1 MGSSGDLIARRLAVT
16 PRGIPMVSP
25 AVVTSAGGASL
36 IGPDGEEWIDFAAGI
51 GVMNAGHCQ
60 PSVIAAIQQQASQ
73 LLHVCFHI
81 ATYEPYV
88 ALCEKL
94 AELLPHGDHTK
105 VMLVNSG
112 AEAVENAVKIAR
124 QATNRSAVIC
134 YTGGFHGRTLMA
146 MSLTSKYGYKIG
158 CGPYAPEVYRL
169 PFPNYF
175 HSSEGQNEATYV
187 EQELCRFRESLVNS
201 VSAEQV
207 AAVILEPVQGEGG
220 FVPVPKA
227 YLQGL
232 REICDQTGILLI
244 LDEVQ
249 SGFCRTGGW
258 AAYEHYGV
266 VPDLSTWAKSMGGGL
281 PIGAVIGRAE
291 IMDAARPGTI
301 GGTYGGNPVSCA
313 AALATI
319 KLMEDL
325 QLGKRAMVIGS
336 RVIARF
342 QALQEKYPD
351 WIGDVRGLGAMVAIE
366 FVQDR
371 NPHAPAAELT
381 AEILK
386 RCAARHLLILGA
398 GVYGN
403 VLRFLA
409 PIVITDQQ
417 LECGLAILTEEV
429 ASAIEAQL

>member
-1 MGSSGDLIARRLAVT
+1 MGKSEDLIARRQAVT
-16 PRGIPMVSP
+16 PRGIPMVTT
-25 AVVTSAGGASL
+25 AVIGSAKGALL
-36 IGPDGEEWIDFAAGI
+36 IDNDGQEWLDFAGGI

-60 PSVIAAIQQQASQ
+60 PAVIEAIQKQASKLQ
-73 LLHVCFHI
+73 HTCIHI

-105 VMLVNSG
+105 VMLVNTG

-124 QATNRSAVIC
+124 QATNRPAVIC

-169 PFPNYF
+169 PFPNFY
-175 HSSEGQNEATYV
+175 HSSEGQNESTYV
-187 EQELCRFRESLVNS
+187 EQELCRFRESLVDS

-220 FVPVPKA
+220 FVPIPRA

-232 REICDQTGILLI
+232 RKICDETGILLI

-258 AAYEHYGV
+258 SAYEHYGV
-266 VPDLSTWAKSMGGGL
+266 VPDLSTWAKSMGGGM
-281 PIGAVIGRAE
+281 PIGAVIGKAH

-313 AALATI
+313 ASLATI

-325 QLGKRAMVIGS
+325 QLGSRATVIGQ
-336 RVIARF
+336 RVTECFRE
-342 QALQEKYPD
+342 LQKQFPN
-351 WIGDVRGLGAMVAIE
+351 WIGDVRGLGAMVAVE
-366 FVQDR
+366 FVLNR
-371 NPHAPAAELT
+371 NPHNPATELT

-386 RCAARHLLILGA
+386 GCTDRRLLILGA
-398 GVYGN
+398 GIYGN

-409 PIVITDQQ
+409 PLVITDEQ
-417 LECGLAILTEEV
+417 LDRGLAILKEEI
-429 ASAIEAQL
+429 ACAIEARC

>member
-1 MGSSGDLIARRLAVT
+1 MGIGNDLIARRQAVT
-16 PRGIPMVSP
+16 PRGIPMV
-25 AVVTSAGGASL
+25 TSAVIDSANGALL
-36 IGPDGEEWIDFAAGI
+36 IDHDGQEWLDFAGGI

-60 PSVIAAIQQQASQ
+60 PAVIEAIQQQASKLQ
-73 LLHVCFHI
+73 HTCIHI

-94 AELLPHGDHTK
+94 AGLLPHGDHTK
-105 VMLVNSG
+105 VMLVNTG
-112 AEAVENAVKIAR
+112 AEAVENSIKIAR
-124 QATNRSAVIC
+124 QATNRPAIIC

-169 PFPNYF
+169 PFPNYY
-175 HSSEGQNEATYV
+175 HSSEGQNESTYV
-187 EQELCRFRESLVNS
+187 EQELCRFRESLVDS

-232 REICDQTGILLI
+232 RRICDETGILLI

-258 AAYEHYGV
+258 SSFEHYGV
-266 VPDLSTWAKSMGGGL
+266 VPDLSTWAKSMGSGM
-281 PIGAVIGRAE
+281 PIGAVVGKAH

-313 AALATI
+313 ASLATI

-325 QLGKRAMVIGS
+325 QLGPRATVIGQ
-336 RVIARF
+336 RVTECFRE
-342 QALQEKYPD
+342 LQKQFPE
-351 WIGDVRGLGAMVAIE
+351 WIGDVRGLGAMVAVE
-366 FVQDR
+366 FVLNR
-371 NPHAPAAELT
+371 NPHNPATELT

-386 RCAARHLLILGA
+386 CCCDRRLLILGA
-398 GVYGN
+398 GIYGN

-409 PIVITDQQ
+409 PLVITDEQ
-417 LECGLAILTEEV
+417 LDRGLVILKEEITRAIK
-429 ASAIEAQL
+429 ARN